1 MLFRRKNSRTQVDR
15 ESETKLRKIKLLK
28 LVSSSSQNNLR
39 EFVRKKL
46 IELLGMLGSKIVGLI
61 LKQIQVYSSINKS

>member
-46 IELLGMLGSKIVGLI
+46 IELLGMLGSKIAGLI